1 MFDILQMESDFLKPK
16 IIMFIFDSV
25 LSLGTYF
32 FSDVMSGSPFIFVW
46 SSSTEDCVVPILQN
60 LQVIV
65 PLQFDINLFV

>member
-32 FSDVMSGSPFIFVW
+32 FIDVMSGSPFIFFW